1 MRRGG
6 ASQGARSSGITHRRS
21 AGRSRGPAPTGP
33 SWRAAG
39 ESLKSPLIAGAAS
52 APPPQGSDPHTSRR
66 AVRPLPP
73 SGSGRFSPHFSRA
86 GDGKH
91 EPTNRAAPRTLWTQ
105 WGLVGGTAVHQSEL
119 SRCGSPCPKRGSSRL
134 VILSLFSP
142 IKWLRGPLSRGPAP
156 VPGKLWPLWGKQSD
170 KRQVRTHPSFWRG
183 RRGTTSGS

>member
-1 MRRGG
+1 MPAPPGSLTEG
-6 ASQGARSSGITHRRS
+6 QQDAAEAQHPQGPHGAR
-21 AGRSRGPAPTGP
+21 PV
-33 SWRAAG
+33 
-39 ESLKSPLIAGAAS
+39 SLKSPLIAGAAS

-91 EPTNRAAPRTLWTQ
+91 EPTNRAAPRTLRTQ